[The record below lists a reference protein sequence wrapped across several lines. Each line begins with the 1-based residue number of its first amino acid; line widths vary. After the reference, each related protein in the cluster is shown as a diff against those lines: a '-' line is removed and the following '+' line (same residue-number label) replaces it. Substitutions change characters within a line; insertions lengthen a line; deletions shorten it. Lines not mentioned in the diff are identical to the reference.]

1 MELAVTAEERARGLM
16 GRPSLDNDEGML
28 FIFPGE
34 TSPGFWMQGMLISV
48 DLIWIDSRLNV
59 VGVTANVPPHSGSG
73 SPPLYHPPKPVL
85 YVLEVAAGV
94 AGQLGIVPGSIVELV
109 GIPQDNVS

>member
-1 MELAVTAEERARGLM
+1 
-16 GRPSLDNDEGML
+16 
-28 FIFPGE
+28 
-34 TSPGFWMQGMLISV
+34 MQGMLISL

-73 SPPLYHPPKPVL
+73 SPPLYHPPQPVL
-85 YVLEVAAGV
+85 YVLEVGAGV
-94 AGQLGIVPGSIVELV
+94 AEELGIVPGSIVELV